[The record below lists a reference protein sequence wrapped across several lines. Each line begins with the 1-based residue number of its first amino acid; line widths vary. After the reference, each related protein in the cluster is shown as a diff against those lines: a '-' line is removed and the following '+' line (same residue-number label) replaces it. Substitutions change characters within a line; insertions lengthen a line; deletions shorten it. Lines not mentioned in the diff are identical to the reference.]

1 MEIKN
6 LDHYQRDLT
15 TYYGGKSGSKY
26 AIVID
31 GQRWMIKFPENT
43 KNFKERE
50 KANAHIPSYTMS
62 PLNEYIGSHVYEL
75 LGIPVHETI
84 LGYRDGKIVVACKDF
99 DPMHNLVEYGQIKN
113 SLTESDAMLESS
125 SSNQQ
130 GEALS
135 DALTVIKT
143 APIFQN
149 TEGLSERFW
158 DMFVIDT
165 FIRNNDRNNGNWGIF
180 INADGT
186 GKLTPVYDNGNCL
199 FNKRNPSVA
208 KRRILNENDIRQDA
222 LGTGVSFFTQTDEK
236 HIHPFQYI
244 ESMSNEDCNQAVLR
258 FVDKMDIQAVKDMID
273 EIPQEAYGIE
283 IITEEQKV
291 HIKAVFQMMLDESIL
306 PTAQKIKDTTEK
318 EGDIL

>member
-26 AIVID
+26 AIIID

-43 KNFKERE
+43 KNFPERKKE
-50 KANAHIPSYTMS
+50 NVHIPSYTMS
-62 PLNEYIGSHVYEL
+62 PLSEYIGSHVYEL
-75 LGIPVHETI
+75 LGIPVHETM

-125 SSNQQ
+125 SSNKQ

-143 APIFQN
+143 APVFQN
-149 TEGLSERFW
+149 TEGLLERFW
-158 DMFVIDT
+158 DMFVTDA

-186 GKLTPVYDNGNCL
+186 GKIAPVYDNGNCL

-208 KRRILNENDIRQDA
+208 ERRILNENDIRQDA
-222 LGTGVSFFTQTDEK
+222 LGTGVSFFTQENEK

-244 ESMSNEDCNQAVLR
+244 ESIQNEDCNQAVLR
-258 FVDKMDIQAVKDMID
+258 FADKIDIHKINAMID
-273 EIPQEAYGIE
+273 EIPMTAYENTIM
-283 IITEEQKV
+283 TEEQKM
-291 HIKAVFQMMLDESIL
+291 HIKAVFQMMLNESIL
-306 PTAQKIKDTTEK
+306 PTAQKIRNR
-318 EGDIL
+318 

>member
-26 AIVID
+26 AIIID

-43 KNFKERE
+43 KNFPGRKKE
-50 KANAHIPSYTMS
+50 NAHIPSYTMS
-62 PLNEYIGSHVYEL
+62 PLSEYIGSHVYEL
-75 LGIPVHETI
+75 LGIPVHET
-84 LGYRDGKIVVACKDF
+84 
-99 DPMHNLVEYGQIKN
+99 
-113 SLTESDAMLESS
+113 MLESS

-149 TEGLSERFW
+149 TEGLTERFW
-158 DMFVIDT
+158 DMFVTDA

-186 GKLTPVYDNGNCL
+186 GKIAPVYDNGNCL

-208 KRRILNENDIRQDA
+208 ERRILNENDIRQDA
-222 LGTGVSFFTQTDEK
+222 LGTGVSFFTKENEK

-244 ESMSNEDCNQAVLR
+244 ESMENEDCNQAVLR
-258 FVDKMDIQAVKDMID
+258 FADKIDINEINAMID
-273 EIPQEAYGIE
+273 EIPMTAYENTIM
-283 IITEEQKV
+283 TEEQKM
-291 HIKAVFQMMLDESIL
+291 HIKAVFKMMLDESIL
-306 PTAQKIKDTTEK
+306 PTAQKIRNR
-318 EGDIL
+318 

>member
-26 AIVID
+26 AIIID

-43 KNFKERE
+43 KNFPGRKKE
-50 KANAHIPSYTMS
+50 NAHIPSYTMS
-62 PLNEYIGSHVYEL
+62 PLSEYIGSHVYEL
-75 LGIPVHETI
+75 LGIPVHET
-84 LGYRDGKIVVACKDF
+84 
-99 DPMHNLVEYGQIKN
+99 
-113 SLTESDAMLESS
+113 MLESS

-149 TEGLSERFW
+149 TEGLTERFW
-158 DMFVIDT
+158 DMFVTDA

-186 GKLTPVYDNGNCL
+186 GKIAPVYDNGNCL

-208 KRRILNENDIRQDA
+208 ERRILNENDIRQDA
-222 LGTGVSFFTQTDEK
+222 LGICFSFFTKENEK

-244 ESMSNEDCNQAVLR
+244 ESMENEDCNQAVLR
-258 FVDKMDIQAVKDMID
+258 FADKIDINEINAMID
-273 EIPQEAYGIE
+273 EIPMTAYENTIM
-283 IITEEQKV
+283 TEEQKM
-291 HIKAVFQMMLDESIL
+291 HIKAVFKMMLDESIL
-306 PTAQKIKDTTEK
+306 PTAQKIRNR
-318 EGDIL
+318 

>member
-26 AIVID
+26 AIIID

-43 KNFKERE
+43 KNFPERKKE
-50 KANAHIPSYTMS
+50 NAHIPSYTMS
-62 PLNEYIGSHVYEL
+62 PLSEYIGSHVYEL
-75 LGIPVHETI
+75 LGIPVHETM

-143 APIFQN
+143 APVFQN
-149 TEGLSERFW
+149 TEGLLERFW
-158 DMFVIDT
+158 DMFVTDA
-165 FIRNNDRNNGNWGIF
+165 FIRNNDRN
-180 INADGT
+180 
-186 GKLTPVYDNGNCL
+186 NGNCL

-208 KRRILNENDIRQDA
+208 ERRILNENDIRQDA
-222 LGTGVSFFTQTDEK
+222 LGTGVSFFTQENEK

-244 ESMSNEDCNQAVLR
+244 ESIQNEDCNQAVLR
-258 FVDKMDIQAVKDMID
+258 FADKIDIHKINAMID
-273 EIPQEAYGIE
+273 EIPMTAYENTIM
-283 IITEEQKV
+283 TEEQKM
-291 HIKAVFQMMLDESIL
+291 HIKAVFQMMLNESIL
-306 PTAQKIKDTTEK
+306 PTAQKIRNR
-318 EGDIL
+318 